1 MSKAQHLTGS
11 RSVHSPAPTP
21 TTFTSRDELR
31 LLEPSPID
39 CFHLHICK
47 KIKKRFMPQSADQA
61 AYMVWGE
68 VTSSL
73 PDGYDWLQKSICSL
87 AQIFSEYLLHSSL
100 LQIWA
105 IPRDMPNNYRKY
117 SELKYHQGEK
127 YLCLCLPLDTSW
139 VSHSW
144 VHLTALAFHFNL
156 IIFMFYW
163 LLEINVSVMCSD
175 NLYAIYS
182 IFSCLYKRVI
192 RDLTCIN
199 MSIEIWIFSFSTHRI
214 I

>member
-31 LLEPSPID
+31 LYEPSPID

-68 VTSSL
+68 VRSRL

-117 SELKYHQGEK
+117 SELKHYQGEK
-127 YLCLCLPLDTSW
+127 YLHMYVCACHSIPHGYLIVECTWRHWLSISTWLYSCFIDCSKSMCL
-139 VSHSW
+139 
-144 VHLTALAFHFNL
+144 
-156 IIFMFYW
+156 
-163 LLEINVSVMCSD
+163 
-175 NLYAIYS
+175 
-182 IFSCLYKRVI
+182 
-192 RDLTCIN
+192 
-199 MSIEIWIFSFSTHRI
+199 
-214 I
+214 